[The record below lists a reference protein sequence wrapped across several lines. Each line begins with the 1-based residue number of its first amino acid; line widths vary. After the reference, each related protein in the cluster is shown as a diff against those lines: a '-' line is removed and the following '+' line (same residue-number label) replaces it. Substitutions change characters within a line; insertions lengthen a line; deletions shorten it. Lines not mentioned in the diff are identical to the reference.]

1 MQATDHSL
9 LDTAG
14 RPYRLS
20 QAWANG
26 PAFLIFYPGDE
37 TLVCTAQLCSY
48 RDQWSGFTQRGA
60 TLVGIN
66 PASVERHKRFRERFA
81 FPFPV
86 LADPDGV
93 CCKAYGATAWYGT
106 RRLTVLVDRCGKIR
120 WRQAVLPF
128 LRHKPERLLAELE
141 KIL

>member
-14 RPYRLS
+14 RPYQLS

-37 TLVCTAQLCSY
+37 TPVCTAQLCSY
-48 RDQWSGFTQRGA
+48 RDQWSVFAQRGV

-66 PASVERHKRFRERFA
+66 PASVERHKRFSERFA

-86 LADPDGV
+86 LADPDGA
-93 CCKAYGATAWYGT
+93 CCKAYGAAAWYGT
-106 RRLTVLVDRCGKIR
+106 RRLTVLVDRSGAIR
-120 WRQAVLPF
+120 WQQAVFPF
-128 LRHKPERLLAELE
+128 LRHKPERLLAELA
-141 KIL
+141 KLG